1 MGRKK
6 VCQCFSCGMKLYIED
21 AIEEK
26 IDDDHSIYFCNSHCR
41 EVTSE
46 ETILNE
52 KIYLLF
58 KKILGVKTLN
68 KSVKGYIRNRL
79 SEDFE
84 NKSTILFSTLC
95 KKREQIVS
103 NLCKPSHNF
112 PNNTIK
118 CKYIFACVEKDIEKE
133 FKRQQ
138 EIEKTQTDFD
148 VPIPLV
154 KSVIKKVR
162 NISKYL

>member
-1 MGRKK
+1 MAKK
-6 VCQCFSCGMKLYIED
+6 KAECYCCSKKGYQENYIEYQL
-21 AIEEK
+21 
-26 IDDDHSIYFCNSHCR
+26 DDEGHSIYFCSECCK

-79 SEDFE
+79 SEDYDD
-84 NKSTILFSTLC
+84 KRQVLFSIIYLKSGKLRENME
-95 KKREQIVS
+95 KKS
-103 NLCKPSHNF
+103 F
-112 PNNTIK
+112 PNTTIK
-118 CKYIFACVEKDIEKE
+118 AKYIFASVEDEVEKEY
-133 FKRQQ
+133 KRQQ
-138 EIEKTQTDFD
+138 EIEKAQTDFD
-148 VPIPLV
+148 IPVPLV
-154 KSVIKKVR
+154 KSVIKRVR

>member
-26 IDDDHSIYFCNSHCR
+26 IDDDHSIYFCNSHCK
-41 EVTSE
+41 EVTSD

-79 SEDFE
+79 SEDYE
-84 NKSTILFSTLC
+84 NKTTFLFSVL
-95 KKREQIVS
+95 KEKNDKLKQVISEKS
-103 NLCKPSHNF
+103 F
-112 PNNTIK
+112 PNSTIK
-118 CKYIFACVEKDIEKE
+118 CKYIFASVEDEVEKEY
-133 FKRQQ
+133 KRQQ
-138 EIEKTQTDFD
+138 EVEKVQTDFD
-148 VPIPLV
+148 IPIPLV
-154 KSVIKKVR
+154 KSVIKRVR
-162 NISKYL
+162 DISKYL

>member
-6 VCQCFSCGMKLYIED
+6 VCQCFSCGTKLYTED

-26 IDDDHSIYFCNSHCR
+26 LDDDEHSIYFCNSHCR

-84 NKSTILFSTLC
+84 NKTTFLFSVL
-95 KKREQIVS
+95 KDKSDKLKQIIS
-103 NLCKPSHNF
+103 EKSF
-112 PNNTIK
+112 PNSTIK
-118 CKYIFACVEKDIEKE
+118 CKYIFASVENDVEKEYKRRQEVEKA
-133 FKRQQ
+133 
-138 EIEKTQTDFD
+138 QTNFD

-154 KSVIKKVR
+154 KSVIKRVR
-162 NISKYL
+162 DISKYL

>member
-6 VCQCFSCGMKLYIED
+6 TCDCYSCGKKGYVDDFIKED
-21 AIEEK
+21 L
-26 IDDDHSIYFCNSHCR
+26 DDDHQIYFCSQCCR
-41 EVTSE
+41 EVTSDE
-46 ETILNE
+46 VILNE

-58 KKILGVKTLN
+58 KKILGVRTLN

-84 NKSTILFSTLC
+84 NKSTILLSILSL
-95 KKREQIVS
+95 KYGKLSEIMEEKS
-103 NLCKPSHNF
+103 F
-112 PNNTIK
+112 PNNTVK
-118 CKYIFACVEKDIEKE
+118 AKYVFASIEKDVEKEYQ
-133 FKRQQ
+133 RQQ
-138 EIEKTQTDFD
+138 KVEKVQTDFD
-148 VPIPLV
+148 IPIPLM

>member
-1 MGRKK
+1 MAKK
-6 VCQCFSCGMKLYIED
+6 KAECYSCGKKGYQENYIEEQLD
-21 AIEEK
+21 EE
-26 IDDDHSIYFCNSHCR
+26 HSIYFCSECCR

-46 ETILNE
+46 EAILNE

-84 NKSTILFSTLC
+84 NKTTFLFSVL
-95 KKREQIVS
+95 KDKSDKLKQIIS
-103 NLCKPSHNF
+103 EKSF
-112 PNNTIK
+112 PNSTIK
-118 CKYIFACVEKDIEKE
+118 CKYIFASVENDVEKEYKRRQEVEKA
-133 FKRQQ
+133 
-138 EIEKTQTDFD
+138 QTNFD

-154 KSVIKKVR
+154 KSVIKRVR
-162 NISKYL
+162 DISKYL

>member
-1 MGRKK
+1 MAKK
-6 VCQCFSCGMKLYIED
+6 KAECYSCGKKGYQENYIEEQLD
-21 AIEEK
+21 EG
-26 IDDDHSIYFCNSHCR
+26 HSIYFCSECCR

-84 NKSTILFSTLC
+84 NKRQVLFSIISIKSGKLMENME
-95 KKREQIVS
+95 KKS
-103 NLCKPSHNF
+103 F
-112 PNNTIK
+112 PNTTIK
-118 CKYIFACVEKDIEKE
+118 AKYIFSSVEDDVEKEY
-133 FKRQQ
+133 KRQQ
-138 EIEKTQTDFD
+138 EVEKVQTDFD
-148 VPIPLV
+148 IPIPLV
-154 KSVIKKVR
+154 KSVIKRVR
-162 NISKYL
+162 DISKYL

>member
-1 MGRKK
+1 MAKK
-6 VCQCFSCGMKLYIED
+6 KAECYCCGKKGYQENYIE
-21 AIEEK
+21 EQL
-26 IDDDHSIYFCNSHCR
+26 DDEHSIYFCDSHCR

-79 SEDFE
+79 NEDYE
-84 NKSTILFSTLC
+84 NKTTFLFSVL
-95 KKREQIVS
+95 KDKSDKLKQIIS
-103 NLCKPSHNF
+103 EKSF
-112 PNNTIK
+112 PNSTIK
-118 CKYIFACVEKDIEKE
+118 CKYIFASVEDDVEKEY
-133 FKRQQ
+133 KRQQ
-138 EIEKTQTDFD
+138 EVEKIQTEFD

-154 KSVIKKVR
+154 KSVIKRVR